1 MMMKRSN
8 RFQIKE
14 RPVPKNCGFC
24 KNGTKP
30 DYKEVTALAHF
41 ITERGKLLGR
51 ARTGICSTHQR
62 AVTREVKRARFMA
75 LLPFVV
81 RA

>member
-1 MMMKRSN
+1 MKRSS
-8 RFQIKE
+8 RFQRRE

-24 KNGTKP
+24 HNKTEP
-30 DYKEVTALAHF
+30 DYKEAASLLRFV
-41 ITERGKLLGR
+41 TERGKLLGR
-51 ARTGICSTHQR
+51 ARTGVCSTHQR

>member
-1 MMMKRSN
+1 MMKRSN
-8 RFQIKE
+8 RFQRRE

-24 KNGTKP
+24 HNNTEP
-30 DYKEVTALAHF
+30 DYKDVNALMRF
-41 ITERGKLLGR
+41 TSERGKLLAR

-62 AVTREVKRARFMA
+62 RVTREVKHARFMA

>member
-1 MMMKRSN
+1 MKRSS
-8 RFQIKE
+8 RFQRRE

-24 KNGTKP
+24 HNKTEP
-30 DYKEVTALAHF
+30 DYKEAASLLRFV
-41 ITERGKLLGR
+41 TERGKLLGR

>member
-1 MMMKRSN
+1 MMKRSN
-8 RFQIKE
+8 RFQRKE

-24 KNGTKP
+24 HNKTEP
-30 DYKEVTALAHF
+30 DYKDAASLLRFTS
-41 ITERGKLLGR
+41 ERGKLLAR
-51 ARTGICSTHQR
+51 ARTGICSKHQR
-62 AVTREVKRARFMA
+62 YITREVKRARFLA

>member
-1 MMMKRSN
+1 MMKRSS
-8 RFQIKE
+8 RFQRRE
-14 RPVPKNCGFC
+14 RPVPKNCSFC
-24 KNGTKP
+24 KAKSEP
-30 DYKEVTALAHF
+30 DYKDPTALMRF
-41 ITERGKLLGR
+41 ITERGKLLSR
-51 ARTGICSTHQR
+51 SRTGLCSKHQR

>member
-1 MMMKRSN
+1 MKRRST
-8 RFQIKE
+8 RFQRRD

-24 KNGTKP
+24 KNKTEP
-30 DYKEVTALAHF
+30 DYKETGGFLRFV
-41 ITERGKLLGR
+41 TERGKLLGKT
-51 ARTGICSTHQR
+51 RTGLCSKHQR
-62 AVTREVKRARFMA
+62 HVTREVKRARFMA